1 MDPKSID
8 GQLEA
13 LRGAEIAAAG
23 GHGLAIVGPNP
34 QYRLRVAC
42 LYARLLQAAAGSDRS
57 LPVRVPH
64 WSAAAAAMVGTIAKI
79 EQCELARA
87 NGGVLVLDEAT
98 RFDRGVLEAVATA
111 VQDNVLIARDATT
124 ESRRPIRVHL
134 VMAMAQCPCEECDEA
149 LGRERCTEEQQRR
162 YLDRIPPRLW
172 TAVGVVA
179 RTHQGQ
185 TTGPASPT
193 LVASLEERVH
203 AARRRALHRQGRANA
218 NLGVQDLAKE
228 IATPADRTTPRA
240 GPGGDHGTDEGRE
253 DHRGPRR
260 EGRNRTCA
268 HHCRDGFRAVARQVA
283 TQSDRLQR
291 AIVRTT

>member
-23 GHGLAIVGPNP
+23 GHGLAIVAPNP

-228 IATPADRTTPRA
+228 IATLRTERLLGRDPAATMA
-240 GPGGDHGTDEGRE
+240 LMK
-253 DHRGPRR
+253 
-260 EGRNRTCA
+260 
-268 HHCRDGFRAVARQVA
+268 VARTIA
-283 TQSDRLQR
+283 DLDAKDGIEPAHITAAMDFGPWRARLQR
-291 AIVRTT
+291 RATDSNVLS